1 MRIFDPWRDLG
12 SLPREAW
19 LLFWTS
25 LVNRAGLMVLPFL
38 ILYLTTERGLSA
50 GRAGIV
56 LAAYGLTSI
65 AGAPLAGRLADKVG
79 SLPVM
84 RVSLAMTGVL
94 LFAYPFAKTFPQLIV
109 VTALWSLVDVSFRPA
124 SLKLMTESVEPAQRK
139 SAFVL
144 VRLAINLGMSIG
156 PALGGFLAT
165 VSFRAIFIVDAV
177 TSISAA
183 AVLFLFRTPP
193 ASAKQQSAV
202 TELSQVRTKSV
213 LTDMPFLIF
222 LFGVFLSAVV
232 FFQHEGALPLFLVQT
247 LGQSTAFFGILFTIN
262 TLLIV
267 VFEIP
272 LNSATSHWPHSRSMG
287 VGSALITIGFGA
299 LAFASSPTAVIITVL
314 FWTFGEMLLFPAMS
328 AYLGDVA
335 PAESR
340 GVYMGA
346 FTTSTQ
352 LGFALGTSFG
362 AYMFA
367 SVGVPSVWLIMLVIG
382 IVGTAV
388 LAYSARGHVAHVP
401 HDPLALPLV
410 GQTDVKLE
418 TTA

>member
-1 MRIFDPWRDLG
+1 MRFLNPWRNLG
-12 SLPREAW
+12 ALPREAW
-19 LLFWTS
+19 LLFWTN

-50 GRAGIV
+50 ARAGIV
-56 LAAYGLTSI
+56 LSAYGLTSI
-65 AGAPLAGRLADKVG
+65 AGAPLAGRLADRIG

-84 RVSLAMTGVL
+84 RFSLAMTGVI
-94 LFAYPFAKTFPQLIV
+94 LFAYPFARTFPQLIA
-109 VTALWSLVDVSFRPA
+109 VTVLWSLMDVSFRPA
-124 SLKLMTESVEPAQRK
+124 SLKLMTEAVDPAHRK
-139 SAFVL
+139 SAFAL

-156 PALGGFLAT
+156 PALGGFLAA
-165 VSFRAIFIVDAV
+165 VSFRAIFIVDAI
-177 TSISAA
+177 TSIAAA
-183 AVLFLFRTPP
+183 AVLFLFRAHSGAAVEP
-193 ASAKQQSAV
+193 ARGGS
-202 TELSQVRTKSV
+202 SQVRTKSV
-213 LTDMPFLIF
+213 LTDMPFLVF

-267 VFEIP
+267 AFEIP
-272 LNSATSHWPHSRSMG
+272 LNSATAHWPHTRSMG

-299 LAFASSPTAVIITVL
+299 LAFASSPTVVIVTVL
-314 FWTFGEMLLFPAMS
+314 FWTFGEMLLFPSMS

-335 PAESR
+335 PAQSR

-367 SVGVPSVWLIMLVIG
+367 SVGVPAVWLIMLVIG

-388 LAYSARGHVAHVP
+388 LVYSARGHVPHVP
-401 HDPLALPLV
+401 LESPIV
-410 GQTDVKLE
+410 GPTDVKLE

>member
-1 MRIFDPWRDLG
+1 MRFLNPWRDLG
-12 SLPREAW
+12 ALPREAW

-38 ILYLTTERGLSA
+38 ILYLTTERGLSVA
-50 GRAGIV
+50 RAGMV

-65 AGAPLAGRLADKVG
+65 AGAPLAGRLADKIG

-84 RVSLAMTGVL
+84 RVSLVMTGVL
-94 LFAYPFAKTFPQLIV
+94 LFAYPFAKTFPQLIA
-109 VTALWSLVDVSFRPA
+109 VTVLWSLMDVSFRPA
-124 SLKLMTESVEPAQRK
+124 SLKLMTEAVEPAQRK
-139 SAFVL
+139 SAFAL

-165 VSFRAIFIVDAV
+165 VSFRAIFVVDAI
-177 TSISAA
+177 TSIAAA
-183 AVLFLFRTPP
+183 AVLFLFRAHSVNANVEP
-193 ASAKQQSAV
+193 SRGGR
-202 TELSQVRTKSV
+202 SQVRAKSV

-247 LGQSTAFFGILFTIN
+247 LGQSTAFFGVLFTIN

-267 VFEIP
+267 AFEIP
-272 LNSATSHWPHSRSMG
+272 LNSATAHWPHTRSMG

-299 LAFASSPTAVIITVL
+299 LAFASSPAVVIITVL
-314 FWTFGEMLLFPAMS
+314 FWTFGEMLLFPSMS

-367 SVGVPSVWLIMLVIG
+367 RVGIPSVWLIMLVIG
-382 IVGTAV
+382 IVGTGV
-388 LAYSARGHVAHVP
+388 LVYSARGHVPHVP
-401 HDPLALPLV
+401 LELPIV
-410 GQTDVKLE
+410 GPTDVRLE

>member
-1 MRIFDPWRDLG
+1 MRFLNPWRNLG
-12 SLPREAW
+12 ALPREAW
-19 LLFWTS
+19 LLFWTN

-50 GRAGIV
+50 ARAGIV
-56 LAAYGLTSI
+56 LSAYGLTSI
-65 AGAPLAGRLADKVG
+65 AGAPLAGRLADRIG

-84 RVSLAMTGVL
+84 RVSLAMTGVI
-94 LFAYPFAKTFPQLIV
+94 LFAYPFARTFPQLIA
-109 VTALWSLVDVSFRPA
+109 VTVLWSLMDVSFRPA
-124 SLKLMTESVEPAQRK
+124 SLKLMTEAVDPAHRK
-139 SAFVL
+139 SAFAL

-156 PALGGFLAT
+156 PALGGFLAA
-165 VSFRAIFIVDAV
+165 VSFRAIFIVDAI
-177 TSISAA
+177 TSIAAA
-183 AVLFLFRTPP
+183 AVLFLFRAHSVSVT
-193 ASAKQQSAV
+193 AESAGAR
-202 TELSQVRTKSV
+202 LSHVRTKSV

-267 VFEIP
+267 AFEIP
-272 LNSATSHWPHSRSMG
+272 LNSATAHWPHARSMG

-299 LAFASSPTAVIITVL
+299 LAFASSPTVVIVTVL
-314 FWTFGEMLLFPAMS
+314 FWTFGEMLLFPSMS

-335 PAESR
+335 PAQSR

-367 SVGVPSVWLIMLVIG
+367 SVGVPAVWLIMLVIG

-388 LAYSARGHVAHVP
+388 LVYSARGHVLHVP
-401 HDPLALPLV
+401 LESPIV
-410 GQTDVKLE
+410 GPTDGELE
-418 TTA
+418 ATA